1 MNKKLLLIGFLDSP
15 HFARWVEI
23 LLENTDYNLLLFGSS
38 PARKLNSKLS
48 DLMNKHLQRVSVS
61 ADSPKIPVITFLSDK
76 LLKTSFLRKGLER
89 CLAENTFDLI
99 HFFEMQHS
107 GYLLDQVK
115 NKPNTKYAY
124 SSYGSDIFW
133 FGRDPSHERKIS
145 STLENVD
152 LVFYECERDMEFMRA
167 STKTTCKFVKT
178 VNSGGLKPAESL
190 NQNPRNLIL
199 VKGYSNKWGMALW
212 SLWNLGKIKS
222 QIKNQ
227 FEVVIYSCDIHVPA
241 LAWLWGALMGIR
253 VKSFV
258 KRKLSH
264 SETLELFEKSIMH
277 VAISKSDGI
286 PSSTLE
292 AMRGGAIPIQ
302 SNTACMEDWITNG
315 ENGFLINIHG
325 AELISA
331 AEKVLADKAFV
342 SSARKTNQDL
352 INEKHSPVA
361 VGELIASAYQ
371 TVLDN

>member
-1 MNKKLLLIGFLDSP
+1 MPKQFLLIGFLDSP

-23 LLENTDYNLLLFGSS
+23 LLDNTDYDLLLFGSS
-38 PARKLNSKLS
+38 PARRLNPKLA
-48 DLMNKHLQRVSVS
+48 DLIDKRGQRVSVS

-89 CLAENTFDLI
+89 CLAENKFDLI

-107 GYLLDQVK
+107 GYLLDKVK

-133 FGRDPSHERKIS
+133 FRRYQSHKRKIS
-145 STLENVD
+145 SALEHVD
-152 LVFYECERDMEFMRA
+152 LVFYECERDMDFMRA
-167 STKTTCKFVKT
+167 STKTNCKFVKT

-190 NQNPRNLIL
+190 NQNPRNIIL

-222 QIKNQ
+222 QIKGQ
-227 FEVVIYSCDIHVPA
+227 FKVVVYSCDFHVPA
-241 LAWLWGALMGIR
+241 LAWLWGALLGIR
-253 VKSFV
+253 VKSFL
-258 KRKLSH
+258 KGKLSH

-315 ENGFLINIHG
+315 ENGFLINIEG
-325 AELISA
+325 VDLREA
-331 AEKVLADKAFV
+331 AERILEDEDFV
-342 SSARKTNQDL
+342 STAQKTNQDL
-352 INEKHSPVA
+352 IRKKHSPEGVGGLVA
-361 VGELIASAYQ
+361 DAYREVVGE
-371 TVLDN
+371 